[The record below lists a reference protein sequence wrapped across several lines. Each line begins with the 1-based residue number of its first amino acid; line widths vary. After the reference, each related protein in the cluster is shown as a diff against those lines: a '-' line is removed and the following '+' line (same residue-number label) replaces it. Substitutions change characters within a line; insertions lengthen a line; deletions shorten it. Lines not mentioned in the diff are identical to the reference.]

1 MSDLALL
8 DSDLSEEIIQTI
20 VESTFA
26 QHGRIERR
34 SGGLCGLV
42 YFFDQGENIHPRWI
56 AVKIPRTPKSN
67 RDERNRR
74 FMREMEIQHRTYYHE
89 FVCHPFDYDV
99 VHDTPAILYR
109 CANCD
114 LAKWLQEDGHS
125 DIARLATLA
134 YLTTALAHCRSR
146 GVLCHQDLKPQNV
159 LMRNYRLDFR
169 DLPDE
174 DVFTIPLLADFGL
187 ANLWIDR
194 QQSEGAKPY
203 MAPEQWLTKKADGAS
218 DIFSLGVMIFEVMSR
233 GIHPMGERTSD
244 WWPEPNAGNSKKWL
258 RDEVWEKWAKKGCP
272 PSNMAAISDDV
283 AKIVRSCMSSSP
295 SDRPSLNEIQES
307 LLHSLKAL
315 DERAYEQACFRISSA
330 NSQAQTTESW
340 PYLNQRLER
349 LRVLM
354 RRDGICDDG

>member
-1 MSDLALL
+1 
-8 DSDLSEEIIQTI
+8 
-20 VESTFA
+20 
-26 QHGRIERR
+26 
-34 SGGLCGLV
+34 
-42 YFFDQGENIHPRWI
+42 
-56 AVKIPRTPKSN
+56 
-67 RDERNRR
+67 
-74 FMREMEIQHRTYYHE
+74 
-89 FVCHPFDYDV
+89 
-99 VHDTPAILYR
+99 
-109 CANCD
+109 
-114 LAKWLQEDGHS
+114 
-125 DIARLATLA
+125 
-134 YLTTALAHCRSR
+134 
-146 GVLCHQDLKPQNV
+146 
-159 LMRNYRLDFR
+159 MRNYRLDFR